1 MELRHLRYFVAAGE
15 AENFRRAA
23 QHLHVAQ
30 PALSR
35 QIKDLEAE
43 LGLEL
48 FERLLRGVKLS
59 EAGKVFLAEAKRIL
73 ASVDAATEHAR
84 RVARGKIGT
93 IRVAF
98 SEVAAWHGVVPET
111 IRVFC
116 AANPDVELVPLPMQS
131 SAQVDAL
138 HQGHIDVGFVYAQQ
152 NQHADFHYHSVAKEN
167 VMLALQATHRLA
179 VKRVIRL
186 TDLRDEAL
194 IWTSRDANPTFYD
207 QLKERCLAGGLAPGI
222 VQEVSTGASAL
233 SLVAVGMGSGMV
245 TSAMRW
251 VSPSGIVLRPIKDL
265 SVPFSVDLIAQR
277 KNRSP
282 VLAHFVRTTLRV
294 KSDLREAARLAPVAP
309 EG

>member
-1 MELRHLRYFVAAGE
+1 LRYFVAAGE
-15 AENFRRAA
+15 AQNFRRAA
-23 QHLHVAQ
+23 QQLHIAQ

-35 QIKDLEAE
+35 QIRDLEAE
-43 LGLEL
+43 LGVEL
-48 FERLLRGVKLS
+48 FERLLRGVALS
-59 EAGKVFLAEAKRIL
+59 ESGKAFLAEAKRIL
-73 ASVDAATEHAR
+73 AAVDAATAHVR

-131 SAQVDAL
+131 SAQVEAL

-152 NQHADFHYHSVAKEN
+152 ERHDEFHYHSVAKES

-179 VKRVIRL
+179 TKRVIRL
-186 TDLRDEAL
+186 SDLHDEPL
-194 IWTSRDANPTFYD
+194 IWTSRDANPTFYR
-207 QLKERCLAGGLAPGI
+207 QLKEQCLAGGLAPRI

-251 VSPSGIVLRPIKDL
+251 VSPNGMLLRPIKDL
-265 SVPFSVDLIAQR
+265 SMAFSVDLIAQR

-282 VLAHFVRTTLRV
+282 VLAHFVRTTLQM
-294 KSDLREAARLAPVAP
+294 KRELARAARIRPAVA
-309 EG
+309 ES